1 MTLVAFI
8 LHGSVDNSNE
18 TEIEVDDQNDK
29 SVGGVHQ
36 QRHRKTLH
44 QKVCQLVKFQ
54 VVALHCKA

>member
-29 SVGGVHQ
+29 SVGGVH
-36 QRHRKTLH
+36 
-44 QKVCQLVKFQ
+44 
-54 VVALHCKA
+54 